1 MHEGAILEM
10 KGTCIMGA
18 MKKDRKKLFT
28 NEKETKRAIK
38 AAVNQAKNVEDEMER
53 YRNADRFEEAV
64 RMEKNEVE

>member
-38 AAVNQAKNVEDEMER
+38 AAIDQAKNVEDEMES